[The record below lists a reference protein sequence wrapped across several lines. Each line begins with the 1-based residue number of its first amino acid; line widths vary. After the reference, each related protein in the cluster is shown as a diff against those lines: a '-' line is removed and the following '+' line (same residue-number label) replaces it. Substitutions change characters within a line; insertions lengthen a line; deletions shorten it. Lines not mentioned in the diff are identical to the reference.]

1 MMHKD
6 TDTHAFRTHVSKAL
20 TISTRHKQTLHIL
33 SLNHSPL
40 YHAPKRRWIIMR
52 VKCTYPDLA
61 PSPPFLSLSPCRDGG
76 GISPPSSPRTDRT
89 RKQDTEQEIKLSFIS
104 VLFLHSVGAGQDRV
118 KIFNLPWHLVELA
131 LIVAMWALGVA
142 AVLGGAAV
150 AAATP
155 SSVIAWSSEPRYCA
169 CLVCP
174 TSCARVSEHTA
185 A

>member
-1 MMHKD
+1 MTAVASH
-6 TDTHAFRTHVSKAL
+6 H
-20 TISTRHKQTLHIL
+20 
-33 SLNHSPL
+33 P
-40 YHAPKRRWIIMR
+40 RRQ
-52 VKCTYPDLA
+52 
-61 PSPPFLSLSPCRDGG
+61 GE
-76 GISPPSSPRTDRT
+76 RT
-89 RKQDTEQEIKLSFIS
+89 RSHKNRKVQDRKSTVVS
-104 VLFLHSVGAGQDRV
+104 VLFLHSVGAGQDSV
-118 KIFNLPWHLVELA
+118 DDFQWHLVELA

-174 TSCARVSEHTA
+174 TSRARVSEDTA